1 MSTKFL
7 CSVAGAVV
15 AGAFSASS
23 ASGALVTYN
32 IVQAQSTL
40 TVGGTLTGNFAS
52 EQTSGS
58 LTTSY
63 TGTIVANRNPGSI
76 EFPGGSVI
84 DAALQ
89 PQNQQPRADTTPGNQ
104 PADYGRTAPGPFGS
118 TALEAI
124 RGLLLDVFDDTSG
137 VGSTVN
143 GAGQFS
149 SQNLVLVID
158 QGEGDVSYGTG
169 TDENDFTGLGTSNGA
184 STASTVITSGTVETL
199 TLRFSTGP
207 MTYAVSSSGDSSLTF
222 SGTIVATRNVVIPE
236 PVGLSALAVGGLLLV
251 RRRRDSDA

>member
-1 MSTKFL
+1 MSSKLL
-7 CSVAGAVV
+7 CGVASAVL
-15 AGAFSASS
+15 AGAFGAGS

-40 TVGGTLTGNFAS
+40 TVGGNLTGNLAGP
-52 EQTSGS
+52 QTANS

-63 TGTIVANRNPGSI
+63 TGTIVANRNPGTI

-89 PQNQQPRADTTPGNQ
+89 PVNQHPRTDTTPGSQ
-104 PADYGRTAPGPFGS
+104 PADYGRTASGPFGS

-124 RGLLLDVFDDTSG
+124 RGLVLDVFDDTSG
-137 VGSTVN
+137 LGSTVN
-143 GAGQFS
+143 GAGQFN

-158 QGEGDVSYGTG
+158 GGEGDVSYGTG
-169 TDENDFTGLGTSNGA
+169 TDENDFTGLGTSNGVA
-184 STASTVITSGTVETL
+184 PASTVITSGNVETL

-207 MTYAVSSSGDSSLTF
+207 MTYSVSQTGDSSLSFT
-222 SGTIVATRNVVIPE
+222 GTIVATRTVVIPE
-236 PVGLSALAVGGLLLV
+236 PMGLSALAAGGLLLA
-251 RRRRDSDA
+251 RRRRA